1 MIIMAYVTVAGT
13 DIFYEQMGN
22 GQPTVVFV
30 HGAGGSSRHWFRQQ
44 IALNNVCRTIA
55 VDLPG
60 HGMSGGELLSTV
72 GDLARFVADFASS
85 LFLDEFVLAGHSLGG
100 AIALE
105 FALQFPERPKGLIFI
120 GTGARLK
127 VKPDI
132 LEALGKGEKPF
143 RNAEH
148 LYSSSAPEDVLE
160 EAFSEIDSIPSEIYF
175 ADFKACDTFNRMED
189 IQKIKLPSL
198 IVVGSEDKMTPV
210 KYSEY
215 LNTQLDNSEL
225 TIIECA
231 GHRCM
236 SERSDQVNRLLVDFL
251 AQL

>member
-1 MIIMAYVTVAGT
+1 MSHVTVAGA

-22 GQPTVVFV
+22 KQPTVVFV

-44 IALNNVCRTIA
+44 VALNGVCRTIA

-60 HGMSGGELLSTV
+60 HGASGGRLLSTV
-72 GDLARFVADFASS
+72 GEFAKFLADFTSS
-85 LFLDEFVLAGHSLGG
+85 LFLDEFVVVGHSLGG

-105 FALQFPERPKGLIFI
+105 FALEFPERLRGLILI
-120 GTGARLK
+120 GTGARLR

-148 LYSSSAPEDVLE
+148 LYSASAPADVLE
-160 EAFSEIDSIPSEIYF
+160 EAFAEIEGIPSEVYF
-175 ADFKACDTFNRMED
+175 ADFKACNTFNRMED
-189 IQKIKLPSL
+189 VRKIKIPSL

-236 SERSDQVNRLLVDFL
+236 SERPDHVNRLLVDFL